1 MNAMVACLTKI
12 EHLGAAV
19 VEGYA
24 AFPSRQSEGRCTQRR
39 RDADVV
45 EYRRGGSPQVAE
57 FGTIAIRCQHQR
69 LCVNGASVCRDSDAL
84 AFFDMHNRC
93 LFKNLHA
100 HRFRSRFEQSYQLTR
115 MDLATAWI
123 KERAFIGACSQRFND
138 SLFFPKLAG
147 KAGRSRF
154 LYIV

>member
-1 MNAMVACLTKI
+1 M
-12 EHLGAAV
+12 
-19 VEGYA
+19 Y
-24 AFPSRQSEGRCTQRR
+24 
-39 RDADVV
+39 
-45 EYRRGGSPQVAE
+45 
-57 FGTIAIRCQHQR
+57 
-69 LCVNGASVCRDSDAL
+69 SDAL

-123 KERAFIGACSQRFND
+123 KERSFIGACSQRFND

-154 LYIV
+154 LYIVTCVRRIAFRVADLKRAVLLDFRVDSQTPRKLAQLADVRRGQIVDALVQL